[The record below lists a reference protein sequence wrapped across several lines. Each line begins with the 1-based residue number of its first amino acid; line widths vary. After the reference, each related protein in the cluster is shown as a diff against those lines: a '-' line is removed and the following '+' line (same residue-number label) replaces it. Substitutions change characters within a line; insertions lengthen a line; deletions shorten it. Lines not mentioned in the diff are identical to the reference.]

1 VRRYDEREGLVIEV
15 KVFGAEPP
23 CVKCKKVEEAAK
35 RAAEKF
41 PGQVMVTKLSAL
53 SAEAQA
59 LALAATP
66 AVVVNGKMVAQGRVP
81 EEAEFERVFR
91 AELGG

>member
-1 VRRYDEREGLVIEV
+1 MIEV

-23 CVKCKKVEEAAK
+23 CVKCKKTEEVAK
-35 RAAEKF
+35 RAAAKF
-41 PGQVMVTKLSAL
+41 PGQVTVTKLSAL
-53 SAEAQA
+53 SDEGRA
-59 LALAATP
+59 LKLITTP

-81 EEAEFERVFR
+81 EEAEFERIFR